1 MIKVSILYGLFLMS
15 PYGPVEPTW
24 VGQDLREISNRKYN
38 YMTFDECMFAR
49 EEMNAARV
57 SSSTDKVSF
66 ECIPTFIEKAD

>member
-24 VGQDLREISNRKYN
+24 VDTSLRSGSYSKH
-38 YMTFDECMFAR
+38 MTLDECLFAR
-49 EEMNAARV
+49 EEMNSARV

-66 ECIPTFIEKAD
+66 ECIPTFIEKQ